1 MKINYLIYKNIT
13 EDYTI
18 EKVDFRRRLTLLV
31 GASGVGKTQ
40 ILNALR
46 QICQFAGNRKM
57 TRKNAFE
64 AELGFATKDNK
75 EYIWKI
81 KTSLQDKRLEADVEG
96 IGIRVLEESLSY
108 TNGNLI
114 FFKNEE
120 GVTISGY
127 EQVPMSKENES
138 LISQYQNMANVNE
151 VYWELRMM
159 ESSNLEEDMSDFTPS
174 DFFLDDVS
182 KNKKIGIEL
191 AERFASS
198 AMVSPFV
205 RFGTMKLIELP
216 EYASI
221 HDSALEQFQDIFPT
235 IQDIDY
241 VENEM
246 NQYGI
251 AIKTND
257 HWVMQKNIS
266 SGMLKSSWHIINIL
280 TVEKDAVIMMD
291 EFENGLRI
299 KCIDVVSNM
308 ILEERPDIQIIMTSH
323 HPYIIN
329 CIPMENW
336 LITRRV
342 GKKVQTISAQD
353 YHLGQSK
360 HEAYIELMN
369 RLKQEELQGID

>member
-81 KTSLQDKRLEADVEG
+81 KTTLQDKRLEADAEG
-96 IGIRVLEESLSY
+96 VGIRVLEESLTY
-108 TNGNLI
+108 TNGDLI
-114 FFKNEE
+114 FARNQD

-127 EQVPMSKENES
+127 DQVPMSKENES
-138 LISQYQNMANVNE
+138 LISQYRNMANMND
-151 VYWELRMM
+151 VYWELRWM
-159 ESSNLEEDMSDFTPS
+159 ESSNLELDLLELTPS
-174 DFFLDDVS
+174 VFFLDDVS
-182 KNKKIGIEL
+182 KDKRIDMEL
-191 AERFASS
+191 AEGLAER
-198 AMVSPFV
+198 AMLSPFI
-205 RFGTMKLIELP
+205 RFGVMKLIKLP
-216 EYASI
+216 EYAAI
-221 HDSALEQFQDIFPT
+221 HDSALERFQDIFPT
-235 IQDIDY
+235 VQDIDY

-246 NQYGI
+246 NHYGI

-266 SGMLKSSWHIINIL
+266 SGMLKSLWHIINIL
-280 TVEKDAVIMMD
+280 TFEKDAVIMLD
-291 EFENGLRI
+291 EFENGLGI
-299 KCIDVVSNM
+299 NCIDVVSNM

-369 RLKQEELQGID
+369 RLKQEELQEID

>member
-266 SGMLKSSWHIINIL
+266 SGMLKSLW
-280 TVEKDAVIMMD
+280 
-291 EFENGLRI
+291 
-299 KCIDVVSNM
+299 
-308 ILEERPDIQIIMTSH
+308 QI
-323 HPYIIN
+323 
-329 CIPMENW
+329 
-336 LITRRV
+336 
-342 GKKVQTISAQD
+342 
-353 YHLGQSK
+353 
-360 HEAYIELMN
+360 
-369 RLKQEELQGID
+369 

>member
-174 DFFLDDVS
+174 DFFLDDV
-182 KNKKIGIEL
+182 
-191 AERFASS
+191 
-198 AMVSPFV
+198 
-205 RFGTMKLIELP
+205 
-216 EYASI
+216 
-221 HDSALEQFQDIFPT
+221 
-235 IQDIDY
+235 
-241 VENEM
+241 
-246 NQYGI
+246 
-251 AIKTND
+251 
-257 HWVMQKNIS
+257 
-266 SGMLKSSWHIINIL
+266 
-280 TVEKDAVIMMD
+280 
-291 EFENGLRI
+291 
-299 KCIDVVSNM
+299 
-308 ILEERPDIQIIMTSH
+308 
-323 HPYIIN
+323 
-329 CIPMENW
+329 
-336 LITRRV
+336 
-342 GKKVQTISAQD
+342 
-353 YHLGQSK
+353 
-360 HEAYIELMN
+360 
-369 RLKQEELQGID
+369 